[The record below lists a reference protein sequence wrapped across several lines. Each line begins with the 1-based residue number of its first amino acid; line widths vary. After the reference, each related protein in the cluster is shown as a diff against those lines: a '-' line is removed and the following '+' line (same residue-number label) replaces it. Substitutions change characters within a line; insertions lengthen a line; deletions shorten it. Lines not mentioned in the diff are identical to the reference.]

1 MFRTLFV
8 FAYLTNKKKFD
19 EFKGNLA
26 PAQSDFPVYFYSNL
40 FFVTLFYKFFLFLL
54 WFNP

>member
-19 EFKGNLA
+19 EFKGKLA